1 MPLLTLQDC
10 HVIFRK
16 HYHLKVSS
24 VQIQALQHCVI
35 LGANGSGKSALAA
48 LMAGEGDLK
57 SGERDA
63 TSSIA
68 WVSVEQQQALIEAE
82 DQKDCADILDVIPE
96 PTLVKEILFQNIKQN
111 DIAPPFV
118 TAVLDALSL
127 QAKLEHPFRGLSTG
141 ETRKLLLANAILQQ
155 PKMLILDEP
164 WDGLDTQ
171 SSEKLNNLLQH
182 LSASTTIVFVLNR
195 LSEIPAYIKHLI
207 LMQSA
212 AIHWQIADPHGI
224 SAHIS
229 HIKQVL
235 HLQQSSLE
243 LPGKDADSFA
253 PPLLNESGPLVKL
266 NKVKVAY
273 QDNLIFEDL
282 DWTIEPQQH
291 WRLSGPNGSGKT
303 CLLNLITGD
312 HPQCYVNDIYVFGYQ
327 RGNGESIWQ
336 IKQYIG
342 YISNAL
348 HLSYK
353 VGCSLL
359 NVILSGFYD
368 SIGLYKQATEYQVQL
383 AQKWLSVMG
392 LSHKANDA
400 FHDLSF
406 GDQRVALIARAMVK
420 HPALLILDEP
430 CNGLDDINRIK
441 VLALIE
447 LLAREG
453 NTTILYVNHHL
464 DDQIPSIQNHFS
476 LPHK

>member
-10 HVIFRK
+10 HVIFNKR
-16 HYHLKVSS
+16 YHLNISAAEVKT
-24 VQIQALQHCVI
+24 LQHCVI

-48 LMAGEGDLK
+48 LMAGKGDLK
-57 SGERDA
+57 SGHRDA
-63 TSSIA
+63 TNSIA

-82 DQKDCADILDVIPE
+82 DQKDCADILDVIPV
-96 PTLVKEILFQNIKQN
+96 PTLVKEILFQDLEHSNI
-111 DIAPPFV
+111 DSEL
-118 TAVLDALSL
+118 TRTVLDALDL
-127 QAKLEHPFRGLSTG
+127 TNKLERPFRALSTG
-141 ETRKLLLANAILQQ
+141 ETRKLLLAHAIIQQ
-155 PKMLILDEP
+155 PKLLILDEP
-164 WDGLDTQ
+164 WDGLDVQ
-171 SSEKLNNLLQH
+171 SSERLNELLTRLAAH
-182 LSASTTIVFVLNR
+182 TTLVFVLNR
-195 LSEIPAYIKHLI
+195 MSEIPPYIKQVI

-212 AIHWQIADPHGI
+212 AIHWQIADQQGV
-224 SAHIS
+224 SEHIA

-235 HLQQSSLE
+235 HLQQSNLE

-253 PPLLNESGPLVKL
+253 PPILNSNGPLVRL
-266 NKVKVAY
+266 SKVKVAY
-273 QDNLIFEDL
+273 QDNIVFENL
-282 DWTIEPQQH
+282 DWTIEAQQH

-342 YISNAL
+342 YVSNAL
-348 HLSYK
+348 HLAYK
-353 VGCSLL
+353 VGCSLQ

-368 SIGLYKQATEYQVQL
+368 SIGLYKQATAYQVQL
-383 AQKWLSVMG
+383 AQKWLAVMG
-392 LSHKANDA
+392 LKHKANTS
-400 FHDLSF
+400 FNDLSF
-406 GDQRVALIARAMVK
+406 GDQRIALIARAMVK

-441 VLALIE
+441 VLTLIE

-464 DDQIPSIQNHFS
+464 DDQIPSIKNNFS
-476 LPHK
+476 LPYK